1 MRACQ
6 RRVRTARAFLGE
18 RVCWARGSRWGGG
31 MCGRVCGRTRVQRVT
46 SGGVVVFR
54 GEAHAHRRIIVDP
67 LTRARWGHK
76 HVKGRHARAG
86 RCASLARGGVKGTDA
101 CQRQTCAGRA
111 VLKPGSHTLHNARG
125 SSKTPVSSPTP
136 GAPTHLA
143 VERGHVPRA
152 LVRGVRRAGWLQA
165 HHARYCTHGARR
177 CLPCL
182 STRLRRSSAAGQTRA
197 STQRACLPK
206 HASTQR
212 ALQARSVRVPE
223 L

>member
-86 RCASLARGGVKGTDA
+86 RCASLARGGVTRVRTHVKGRRA
-101 CQRQTCAGRA
+101 RAGRC
-111 VLKPGSHTLHNARG
+111 
-125 SSKTPVSSPTP
+125 SS
-136 GAPTHLA
+136 LA
-143 VERGHVPRA
+143 RA
-152 LVRGVRRAGWLQA
+152 LCTTRAVQAKPLSQAPPPVRPRTSPLNGVMFHEPSFAV
-165 HHARYCTHGARR
+165 
-177 CLPCL
+177 
-182 STRLRRSSAAGQTRA
+182 SAAPGGCKRTMHVIARMALDAASPASPLDFGEAAQRGKLGQ
-197 STQRACLPK
+197 STLRSGANSGK
-206 HASTQR
+206 HAACVYLNSK
-212 ALQARSVRVPE
+212 L
-223 L
+223 